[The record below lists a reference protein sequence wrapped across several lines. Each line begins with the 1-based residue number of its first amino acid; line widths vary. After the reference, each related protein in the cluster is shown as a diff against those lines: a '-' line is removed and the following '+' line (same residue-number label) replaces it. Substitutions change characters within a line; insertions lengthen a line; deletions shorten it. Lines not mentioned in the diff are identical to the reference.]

1 MKRVLASAIIL
12 VACAVPATAQNRGP
26 RVSFLPQ
33 SEFGMSAE
41 YLGGSDDD
49 RFRWDANFG
58 GELDLVD
65 YTRGRMIFLANY
77 EAILGEELQV
87 FDPNQGNYTLQGA
100 LTARLKQVEAAVV
113 FHHVSRHL
121 GDREKT
127 QPVDWNMFGGRVN
140 HAFLVNG
147 TYVDLKG
154 DLRWVVER
162 SFAKRVLCMERARSG
177 RHLLRRF
184 PMMCC
189 GMSRA
194 VRARQSS

>member
-65 YTRGRMIFLANY
+65 YTRGRMIFFANY

-87 FDPNQGNYTLQGA
+87 FDPNQGNYVL
-100 LTARLKQVEAAVV
+100 EAAGSYRFGRNELFGVV
-113 FHHVSRHL
+113 HHASRHL
-121 GDREKT
+121 RGRPKRHREPRLRGRSSHSRCGRRRCRRASARKA
-127 QPVDWNMFGGRVN
+127 GG
-140 HAFLVNG
+140 G
-147 TYVDLKG
+147 
-154 DLRWVVER
+154 
-162 SFAKRVLCMERARSG
+162 AR
-177 RHLLRRF
+177 
-184 PMMCC
+184 
-189 GMSRA
+189 
-194 VRARQSS
+194 